1 MAPMADGRAPRE
13 EGEGTVRSHDGDW
26 DGVRVGSH
34 VEIEGRREV
43 DFGAAD
49 GGGAVAGSS
58 VGLAGPPSRNDDI
71 DLLQCGHPSRSRL
84 SALSVKSW
92 R

>member
-1 MAPMADGRAPRE
+1 M
-13 EGEGTVRSHDGDW
+13 RSHDGDW

-43 DFGAAD
+43 EVDLGAAD
-49 GGGAVAGSS
+49 EGGAVAGSS
-58 VGLAGPPSRNDDI
+58 VRLAGPPSRNDEI